1 MVIMSEY
8 ILSIPIIFLLFLW
21 DPTMV
26 SRGSRPAQRD
36 PSSLSRVAGP
46 GRSEGVDK
54 KNAWFLEG
62 KEMK

>member
-1 MVIMSEY
+1 
-8 ILSIPIIFLLFLW
+8 
-21 DPTMV
+21 MV

-54 KNAWFLEG
+54 LTNKKMRGFLKG
-62 KEMK
+62 KK